1 MLKQYSFISIFELSI
16 SLFFH
21 LYTVKLN
28 RQLHEFLALST
39 TLSNENV
46 HKKNTASYNPQTF
59 FYFGSNCQFLKVG
72 HYIMKDTIQSGTNP
86 QLPTL
91 IFLQVPFK

>member
-28 RQLHEFLALST
+28 RQLLEFLALST
-39 TLSNENV
+39 TLSNENA

-59 FYFGSNCQFLKVG
+59 F
-72 HYIMKDTIQSGTNP
+72 
-86 QLPTL
+86 TL
-91 IFLQVPFK
+91 VQTANF